1 MFTYCVKIERQ
12 NKPGEM
18 FMLMLTYSVS
28 FILLRP
34 GLGIFS
40 LFKCFYSKQ
49 FVVSKTDQP
58 HHAFL
63 AYGL

>member
-1 MFTYCVKIERQ
+1 MFSLVLSHPCYIEYISYSYTETVETFTYYVKIERQ

-34 GLGIFS
+34 GLGIF
-40 LFKCFYSKQ
+40 
-49 FVVSKTDQP
+49 
-58 HHAFL
+58 
-63 AYGL
+63 